1 MTMHGV
7 PDCADSVDGEV
18 RRVQPGSMQPGI
30 VRGILTLAIV
40 SAVTGAFPA
49 ATRAAPRRHPRR
61 PAARTI
67 ASEPARL
74 PLPDASWRLVGPFRA
89 GWATAVAGVEQ
100 QPGTFYFGGAG
111 GGVWKTT
118 NAGQTW
124 RGLMQRERSS
134 AIGALA
140 VAPSDPRILYAGT
153 GQVDARYDIMAGDG
167 VYRSSDGGESWV
179 PAGLEDSRH
188 IGAILVHPR
197 DPDRVLVASLGHVF
211 GPGTERGV
219 FLTRDGGGHWQCV
232 LPAPDS
238 VGAVDLACDPLRPE
252 VIYASTWQVRL
263 HPWLDYFMPQGG
275 RGSGIWKS
283 EDGGEHWRRLA
294 GGLPEGRV
302 GRIGLAVARG
312 GGGRVVYACV
322 QVIAGADTGASR
334 PRSGLYRSDDGGARW
349 ELVNPDGSLA
359 SGYFGRL
366 VVAPGDPSRV
376 YAMGRSIRV
385 SRDGG
390 RHFEVLRGSPGGDD
404 YHALWI
410 DPGDERRMIA
420 GSDQGAAVSLD
431 GGVTWS
437 SWYNQPT
444 GQFYHLAADE
454 RFPYHIY
461 SGQQDNG
468 TVEIASRGPYG
479 AIEERDWHPVGGD
492 ERDYMVPK
500 PGDPDIVFGSGL
512 GGGVTRFDQRTRQ
525 SADVSPWP
533 LSTYGAD
540 PTTVRYRYTWITPL
554 AISPLPPHAMYLG
567 AQVLFRTLDDGRHW
581 DIVSPDL
588 SGKVAGAGPC
598 RDPSPL
604 EARRCGYGVIFSI
617 APSPL
622 DAAEIWV
629 GTEDGLVQRTADGG
643 AHWRDVTPAEAPP
656 WGIVSSIDLSPLD
669 PGVAYLAIDTHR
681 LDRFAPLAFRTS
693 DAGRSWRRITR
704 GIPGDEFMA
713 VVRCDR
719 RQRHLLYAGTNRAVY
734 VSFDD
739 GEDWQPLAQG
749 LPTSWMRDLL
759 PHHDD
764 LIVATQGRGLW
775 VLDDVGPLRE
785 NAAGATGEPLHL
797 FAPSPAV
804 RLRASTSHDTPPP
817 PETPLGQ
824 NPPAGAVIDYWLAAA
839 PAGPVHLTITDS
851 AGSVVRRFGSDDPP
865 ESLGTDAYFE
875 KAWLGPAPSLPAT
888 AGMHRVVWDLRYARP
903 AARSHHYSIAAV
915 RTEGTPVL
923 PLGPF
928 ALPGRYAVTLA
939 AGGRSATRALFVQ
952 LDPRNAVDLAELAE
966 QLRLS
971 QAIDSTLGI
980 ACAAR
985 DAALHA
991 MRAGGRP
998 LPPGLAD
1005 SLAAIAGPGAA
1016 SLEWAVDA
1024 LTELAIEVE
1033 AADAGPTQGMR
1044 EAFGACEALARS
1056 LIARWR
1062 RIAADLAPAP
1072 AGR

>member
-1 MTMHGV
+1 V
-7 PDCADSVDGEV
+7 PLPQRAIAQLTST
-18 RRVQPGSMQPGI
+18 RPAI
-30 VRGILTLAIV
+30 VRGLLAVAFV
-40 SAVTGAFPA
+40 SAGMAALPA
-49 ATRAAPRRHPRR
+49 ASAAARQKPQPKRAAP
-61 PAARTI
+61 A
-67 ASEPARL
+67 EPARL

-100 QPGTFYFGGAG
+100 QPGTYYFGGAG

-124 RGLMQRERSS
+124 SGQMQHERSS

-153 GQVDARYDIMAGDG
+153 GQPDARYDVMAGDG
-167 VYRSSDGGESWV
+167 VYRSSDGGETWV
-179 PAGLEDSRH
+179 HVGLADSRH
-188 IGAILVHPR
+188 IGAILIDPR
-197 DPDRVLVASLGHVF
+197 DPDRVLVAALGHIF
-211 GPGTERGV
+211 GPGGERGV
-219 FLTRDGGGHWQCV
+219 YRTRDGGRSWQCV

-238 VGAVDLACDPLRPE
+238 VGAVDLAADPLHAE
-252 VIYASTWQVRL
+252 TVYASTWQVRF
-263 HPWLDYFMPQGG
+263 HGWLDYFMPQAG

-294 GGLPEGRV
+294 GGLPEGRM
-302 GRIGLAVARG
+302 GRIGLAVPRG
-312 GGGRVVYACV
+312 SGGRLVYACV
-322 QVIAGADTGASR
+322 AVAGADTGAAR
-334 PRSGLYRSDDGGARW
+334 LRSGLYRSDDGGARW
-349 ELVNPDGSLA
+349 QLVNPDGSLA
-359 SGYFGRL
+359 NGYFGRL
-366 VVAPGDPSRV
+366 VVAPGDSSRV
-376 YAMGRSIRV
+376 HAMGRSIRV
-385 SRDGG
+385 SRDEG
-390 RHFEVLRGSPGGDD
+390 RHFEVMRGSPGGDD

-420 GSDQGAAVSLD
+420 GSDQGAAVSVD

-468 TVEIASRGPYG
+468 TIEIASRGPYG

-500 PGDPDIVFGSGL
+500 PGDPGIVFGSGL
-512 GGGVTRFDQRTRQ
+512 GGGVSRFDEATHQ

-533 LSTYGAD
+533 LGSYAAD

-554 AISPLPPHAMYLG
+554 AISPLSPHAMYLG

-588 SGKVAGAGPC
+588 SGKEAGAGPC

-604 EARRCGYGVIFSI
+604 EARRCGYGTIFSI

-622 DAAEIWV
+622 DTAEIWV

-643 AHWRDVTPAEAPP
+643 GHWSNVTPADVPP
-656 WGIVSSIDLSPLD
+656 WGIVSSIDLSPID
-669 PGVAYLAIDTHR
+669 AGVAYIAIDTHR
-681 LDRFAPLAFRTS
+681 LDRHTPLAFRTRN
-693 DAGRSWRRITR
+693 AGGSWRRIGH
-704 GIPGDEFMA
+704 GIPDDEFIA

-719 RQRHLLYAGTNRAVY
+719 RQRHLLYAGTNRSVY

-739 GEDWQPLAQG
+739 GEQWQPLAQG

-775 VLDDVGPLRE
+775 VLDEVGPLRE
-785 NAAGATGEPLHL
+785 IAAGATRAPLHL
-797 FAPSPAV
+797 FAPPPAV
-804 RLRASTSHDTPPP
+804 RLRASVSHDTPPP

-824 NPPAGAVIDYWLAAA
+824 NPPEGAVIDYWLAAA
-839 PAGPVHLTITDS
+839 PAGRVTLSITDS
-851 AGSVVRRFGSDDPP
+851 AGRWVRRFASDDPP
-865 ESLGTDAYFE
+865 ESLKAEVYFE
-875 KAWLGPAPSLPAT
+875 PAWVGSARALPAT
-888 AGMHRVVWDLRYARP
+888 PGMHRFVWDLRYPRP
-903 AARSHHYSIAAV
+903 VARSYHHSIAAV
-915 RTEGTPVL
+915 RTAGTPAL

-928 ALPGRYAVTLA
+928 VLPGRYTVTLK
-939 AGGRSATRALFVQ
+939 AGGKSDERMLVVQ
-952 LDPRNAVDLAELAE
+952 LDPRIAVAAADLVE
-966 QLRLS
+966 QLRLT
-971 QAIDSTLGI
+971 QAIDSVLAG
-980 ACAAR
+980 ACSGR
-985 DAALHA
+985 DAIAQT
-991 MRAGGRP
+991 MRAHGTA
-998 LPPGLAD
+998 LPPALAD

-1016 SLEWAVDA
+1016 SLAGVADA
-1024 LTELAIEVE
+1024 LSELANAVQ

-1044 EAFGACEALARS
+1044 EAFAACDTLAQT
-1056 LIARWR
+1056 LITRWR
-1062 RIAADLAPAP
+1062 RMETDLAQG
-1072 AGR
+1072 GR